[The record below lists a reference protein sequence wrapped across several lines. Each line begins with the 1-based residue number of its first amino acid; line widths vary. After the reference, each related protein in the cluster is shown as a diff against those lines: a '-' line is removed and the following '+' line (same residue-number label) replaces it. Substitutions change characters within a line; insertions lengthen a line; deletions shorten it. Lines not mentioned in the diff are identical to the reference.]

1 MNILVLGSDRRE
13 DWTEWHTDAIQIV
26 SIQTDRAA
34 VSILSIPRD
43 LYVYIPEFWMSR
55 INFADYYGETRGYE
69 GGGSALL
76 RDTILY
82 NLGIQI
88 DYTVRTDFDGLIGL
102 VDALGGVD
110 IPVHCRLE
118 DHWPYP
124 DEDGEFPLLT
134 LEPAVH
140 HMDGETALWFA
151 RSRQTTSTF
160 SREGRQQ
167 QLLRAI
173 YRQMRDTGTLARIPA
188 LWDQLQGMVDT
199 DMGIITVLQMGQVG
213 ISLRDSNLR
222 TFNIGFDMLEP
233 WTTPY
238 GGNVYLPVW
247 EELEPVLTEMMA
259 PVPDERLT
267 RTFNTVEVWNR
278 TEYEQAHLLAG
289 DRLASLG
296 FPAIAGPSDWRVFP
310 QSRLVVYSEYGKGTG
325 LGYLQTTFRIPD
337 SRVVFEPEDNS
348 SYGFRLI
355 LGADYDPCR

>member
-1 MNILVLGSDRRE
+1 LGSDRRE
-13 DWTEWHTDAIQIV
+13 DWTEWHTDAIQVV

-43 LYVYIPEFWMSR
+43 LYVYIPGFWMSR
-55 INFADYYGETRGYE
+55 INFADYYGESEGYE
-69 GGGSALL
+69 GGGSGLL

-102 VDALGGVD
+102 VDTLGGVD

-124 DEDGEFPLLT
+124 DENGEYPILT
-134 LEPAVH
+134 LDPAVH

-173 YRQMRDTGTLARIPA
+173 YHQLRDTGRLSQIPA
-188 LWDQLQGMVDT
+188 LWDQLQDMVET

-213 ISLRDSNLR
+213 LSLRDSNLS

-238 GGNVYLPVW
+238 GGNVFLPVW
-247 EELEPVLTEMMA
+247 EEIEPMLTEMMA

-267 RTFNTVEVWNR
+267 RTFATVEVWNR
-278 TEYEQAHLLAG
+278 TEYDQAHLLAS

-296 FPAIAGPSDWRVFP
+296 FPTTTGPSDWRVFP
-310 QSRLVVYSEYGKGTG
+310 ESRLVVYSEYGKGTG
-325 LGYLQTTFRIPD
+325 VGYLQTVFRIPD
-337 SRVVFEPEDNS
+337 SRVTFEPEENS
-348 SYGFRLI
+348 PYGFRLI
-355 LGADYDPCR
+355 LGADYDPCH